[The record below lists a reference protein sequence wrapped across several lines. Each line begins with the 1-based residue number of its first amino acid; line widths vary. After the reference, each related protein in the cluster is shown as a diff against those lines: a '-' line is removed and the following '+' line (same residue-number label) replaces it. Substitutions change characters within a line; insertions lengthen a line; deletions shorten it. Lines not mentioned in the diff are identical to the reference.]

1 MRLLIHEFMTAGG
14 ASEGGLS
21 PKLVHE
27 GRRMVDALLDD
38 ALCLPGLRITV
49 ARHSSVPGFRAGVDE
64 FVVDEHGDPLA
75 AFEAALKR
83 VDAVWPIAPETDGW
97 LGRFAGHAR
106 GARRRVIAAS
116 DAAITIASSKHETTR
131 RLQAAGVPVV
141 PIWTPAQVPADADA
155 SAWWVL
161 KPDDGAGADR
171 TFRLRS
177 AEAIAR
183 AGSAGERAVLGPWV
197 DGEALSIS
205 ALGDAGGTE
214 VLSVNR
220 QRIAICPDG
229 RVALKGVETAIAV
242 PERSRASFAALTA
255 DVARAVPGL
264 VGYFGIDLVATPDG
278 RLHVVEINPRLT
290 LAYEGL
296 SRAIG
301 RNVAQSVLAACGGYG
316 AIR

>member
-14 ASEGGLS
+14 APDGGLS

-38 ALCLPGLRITV
+38 VLRLRGLQVIV
-49 ARHSSVPGFRAGVDE
+49 ARHSSVPAFRAGVDD
-64 FVVDEHGDPLA
+64 FVVDEHDGPMA
-75 AFEAALKR
+75 AFAAALPG

-97 LGRFAGHAR
+97 LGRFVSHAR
-106 GARRRVIAAS
+106 VARRRVIAAGD
-116 DAAITIASSKHETTR
+116 DAIRITSSKHETTR

-141 PIWTPAQVPADADA
+141 PVWTTAQVPADRDA
-155 SAWWVL
+155 TAWWVV

-171 TFRLRS
+171 TFRLRP

-183 AGSAGERAVLGPWV
+183 ARSVGEHAVLGPWL
-197 DGEALSIS
+197 DGEALSVS
-205 ALGDAGGTE
+205 VLGEGDDTQL
-214 VLSVNR
+214 LSVNR
-220 QRIAICPDG
+220 QRIEICPQG
-229 RVALKGVETAIAV
+229 GVVLKGVETAIAV
-242 PERSRASFAALTA
+242 SARSHAAFAALVA
-255 DVARAVPGL
+255 DVAHAIPGL
-264 VGYFGIDLVATPDG
+264 VGYFGIDLIASSDG

-301 RNVAQSVLAACGGYG
+301 RNVAEAVLAACGLDTV
-316 AIR
+316 R